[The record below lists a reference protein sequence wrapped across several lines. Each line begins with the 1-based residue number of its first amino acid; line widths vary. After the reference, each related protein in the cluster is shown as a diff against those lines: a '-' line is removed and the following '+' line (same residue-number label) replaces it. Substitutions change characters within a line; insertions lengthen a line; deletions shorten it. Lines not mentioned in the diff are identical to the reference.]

1 MFNEISPDY
10 EECPLLLTRRIIFG
24 KYKLSIIWFLSKNE
38 SMRFGK
44 LKDAFLDPGLT
55 QKMLTQHLR
64 ELEHDKIVERKVY
77 NESSLH
83 VEYSLSPIGKK
94 FIPIMNSMES
104 WADEYSEYIEQE
116 NSR

>member
-1 MFNEISPDY
+1 MSNDITPDAK
-10 EECPLLLTRRIIFG
+10 ECPLLLARRIIFG

-64 ELEHDKIVERKVY
+64 ELEDDKIIERKVY
-77 NESSLH
+77 NEMSVR
-83 VEYSLSPIGKK
+83 VEYSLSEIGKK
-94 FIPIMNSMES
+94 FVPIMNSMEC
-104 WADEYSEYIEQE
+104 WAEEYITYMEKA
-116 NSR
+116 NGS